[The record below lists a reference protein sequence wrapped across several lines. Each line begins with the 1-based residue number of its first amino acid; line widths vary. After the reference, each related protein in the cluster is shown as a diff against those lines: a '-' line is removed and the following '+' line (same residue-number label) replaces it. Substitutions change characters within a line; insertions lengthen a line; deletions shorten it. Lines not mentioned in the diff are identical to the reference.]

1 MGGEGVETSENL
13 KLEEKPEENGRG
25 RGTKTKKLEE
35 NDQNFRRMTKTLFN
49 MKLVWV
55 SINT

>member
-13 KLEEKPEENGRG
+13 KLEEKPEENGGRG
-25 RGTKTKKLEE
+25 GTKTKKLVE
-35 NDQNFRRMTKTLFN
+35 NDENFRRMTKTLFN